1 LKGTTCRPVF
11 RFLRRRNHSATRAI
25 IARNTSPPTTPPATA
40 PASDFDLLADA
51 TVVDGVG
58 FSTLVLVVIADDNVE
73 ALVASDDQGS
83 VSIVAGQIYYG
94 LLCSAAATLKL
105 LPVCEGNINVKF
117 LYALL

>member
-1 LKGTTCRPVF
+1 MF
-11 RFLRRRNHSATRAI
+11 RFLRRRNHSATRTI

-51 TVVDGVG
+51 TVVGVG
-58 FSTLVLVVIADDNVE
+58 FSTLVPVVIADDDIE

-105 LPVCEGNINVKF
+105 LPVCEGNININF